1 MNQFSFMCFADFW
14 STMKLADMLP
24 RTLVTVAFLTLTYG
38 FHFIEADADF
48 GDLEKITLGLQT
60 MIQQLSGQIDAQHI
74 KIQNMGAL
82 IDQQNEKI
90 EALTRNYETNER
102 LKTNFLDDLVDNRNS
117 TQKHDS
123 KSSYN
128 SLSIRR
134 RKRDLELIV
143 SRQKRLISP
152 GNL

>member
-38 FHFIEADADF
+38 FHFIEAGADF

-60 MIQQLSGQIDAQHI
+60 MIQQLSGQIDAQHT
-74 KIQNMGAL
+74 KIQNMEAL

-123 KSSYN
+123 KSNYN
-128 SLSIRR
+128 SLSR

-152 GNL
+152 GKL